1 MAAAGACAT
10 TSQEP
15 DADAAVRRA
24 GYELEVVD
32 GWGRQR
38 PTHWHAGR
46 AWVLGEM
53 GERYA
58 VRVRNQTGRRIEAVV
73 TVDGRN
79 VLDGQPGDFRTQRG
93 YLVEAYGTV
102 TIDGFRQSLDAVATF
117 RFGHVEDSYA
127 ARMGDARNV
136 GVIGVAVFPERTYAR
151 PYPIAPRP
159 PYRPHHDDELGG
171 PYSRSER
178 GPSSAEPAPP
188 RDKAASPSEESR
200 SGKGRGGDAY
210 AEPRRRERRGL
221 GTVYG
226 ESRDSRVEEVPF
238 ERASSSPLVVLHL
251 RYDDREGL
259 LAMGIPVDR
268 PRPHRPYEARVR
280 ESASP
285 FPYTP
290 GHFAPPPPGR

>member
-10 TSQEP
+10 TGQEP

-32 GWGRQR
+32 GWGRQL

-79 VLDGQPGDFRTQRG
+79 VLDGQVGDFRTQRG
-93 YLVEAYGTV
+93 YLVDAYGSV

-136 GVIGVAVFPERTYAR
+136 GVIGVAVFPERGYVR
-151 PYPIAPRP
+151 PFPIAPRP
-159 PYRPHHDDELGG
+159 PYRPYDDDLGVPYGRGEKG
-171 PYSRSER
+171 P
-178 GPSSAEPAPP
+178 PAAEP
-188 RDKAASPSEESR
+188 RDKTAPREESGA
-200 SGKGRGGDAY
+200 GKSRGGTY
-210 AEPRRRERRGL
+210 AERRPRERRGL
-221 GTVYG
+221 GTIYG

-238 ERASSSPLVVLHL
+238 ERASSAPMVVLQL

-268 PRPHRPYEARVR
+268 PRPLRPFEARAR

-285 FPYTP
+285 FPLAP
-290 GHFAPPPPGR
+290 GHFAPPPPGQ